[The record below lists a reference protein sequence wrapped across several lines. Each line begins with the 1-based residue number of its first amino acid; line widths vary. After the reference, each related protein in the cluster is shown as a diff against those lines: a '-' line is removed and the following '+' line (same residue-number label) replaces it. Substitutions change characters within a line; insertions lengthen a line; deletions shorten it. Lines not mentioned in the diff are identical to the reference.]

1 MGPTIPPPVGSPEQ
15 TFASAS
21 PRKQSAS
28 KLEQS
33 AREFESILLQ
43 SWLEKMNQSFVGA
56 SASQDPAHDT
66 VSSLGSQAIA
76 SALAARGGIGIAA
89 MLLRHLQAP
98 MGIEETSE
106 RQNFALFGT
115 GLPKAPSR

>member
-1 MGPTIPPPVGSPEQ
+1 MGPAIPPPVESPEQ
-15 TFASAS
+15 TFAGAS

-89 MLLRHLQAP
+89 MLLRHLQASK
-98 MGIEETSE
+98 GIEETSVQ
-106 RQNFALFGT
+106 QNFAPSGT